1 MEIKSIYDVTVDGYR
16 GYGAYVN
23 NNRHIP
29 LIFDGL
35 KPSYRRTIYG
45 ALVQCGSQNRF
56 IKTANLAGYVIGNL
70 HPHGDKSIT
79 GVISELVNAGILEGQ
94 GNFGGATVLGD
105 VFEAAAPRY
114 TEVRVDPKWH
124 SVFNELLPYV
134 EWESSY
140 NGTKMPSYLPTP
152 IPLSLLI
159 GSIGI
164 GFGVGCLIPN
174 FSAKSLI
181 EAFKKDDPYELVPNY
196 RDIKFDYSFCDFENM
211 WSQGYATLSYIP
223 NIYKGS
229 APDCRDGIYIRTDAR
244 FIVPN
249 LPWIQDKVNA
259 GRLFTRD
266 ESDLNGDVLFIGR
279 YPSLREDMDAYVRYA
294 LDQCR
299 VTEMYRLYVTDGTK
313 VSLISLRNW
322 IKFTYTRYLR
332 YIESMKQSKINRI
345 SKEIRVLNLLP
356 KIAKLIQDN
365 PKISESEVISNFKD
379 EQPADIKAGLSKP
392 IRKLMRDDFSSE
404 INSLN
409 AQLDSVRSIDPDEY
423 TDNILSKM

>member
-79 GVISELVNAGILEGQ
+79 GVISELVNAGIFEGQ

-181 EAFKKDDPYELVPNY
+181 DAFKKDDPYELVPNY
-196 RDIKFDYSFCDFENM
+196 RDIKFDYNFCDFENM

-249 LPWIQDKVNA
+249 LPWIQDKVAA

-279 YPSLREDMDAYVRYA
+279 YSSLREDMDAYVKYA

-322 IKFTYTRYLR
+322 IKFTYTRYLG
-332 YIESMKQSKINRI
+332 Y
-345 SKEIRVLNLLP
+345 
-356 KIAKLIQDN
+356 
-365 PKISESEVISNFKD
+365 
-379 EQPADIKAGLSKP
+379 
-392 IRKLMRDDFSSE
+392 
-404 INSLN
+404 
-409 AQLDSVRSIDPDEY
+409 
-423 TDNILSKM
+423 